1 MAPALRGYAESG
13 GHEFSIDPVADVARC
28 GVSEGQRATG
38 RVRSVS
44 ANRSAVTLVIE
55 DADGEPRTGG
65 LPVKRE
71 SRRAASAD
79 HRDLAPSVLIEH
91 TLRGREG
98 RLADGG
104 ALVVE
109 TGVHTGRSP
118 DDKFVVRHG
127 ELADEIWWGSI
138 NQPMPPDA
146 FARLH
151 ADVVDYLAGK
161 DRYLMDLSVGADPE
175 FNLPVRLITES
186 AWSALFARNLFL
198 PGRGDDVAG
207 SGGWTILH
215 APQLQAD
222 PDRHQTAS
230 VTGIAID
237 FEWRRVLIAGTQYA
251 GEIKKAIFTV
261 MQGTLPRQ
269 GVATMHC
276 SANEGRDGRTALF
289 FGLSGTGKT
298 TLSTD
303 PERRLI
309 GDDEHGWSERGIFN
323 FENGSYAKTIGLS
336 AEAEPDI
343 FRAAQRFGSVL
354 EHVVLDPD
362 TRSPRFDDDSLTE
375 NTRAAY
381 PLAFLDPEAG
391 GSGEHPSKILFLS
404 ADAFGVLPPL
414 ARLTRD
420 QALYWFLSGYTS
432 KLAGTERGV
441 TTPSATF
448 SACFGAPFLP
458 LPPVRYASLFG
469 EQLDRHGS
477 EVWLVNTGWTGGPYG
492 TGERMPIGLTRAAVS
507 AILDGSLVDVPMD
520 IDPVFGFA
528 MPRSAPNI
536 PDALLRP
543 RDTWP
548 DAARYDATAARLA
561 RDMVENFENFTDS
574 APAAVRTAGPV
585 SQ

>member
-1 MAPALRGYAESG
+1 MAPALRGYVETG
-13 GHEFSIDPVADVARC
+13 GHKFSTGPAADVAQS
-28 GVSEGQRATG
+28 GVSSGQRATG

-71 SRRAASAD
+71 SRRTASAD
-79 HRDLAPSVLIEH
+79 QRNPAPSVLVEH
-91 TLRGREG
+91 TLRGQEG

-104 ALVVE
+104 ALVVQ

-127 ELADEIWWGSI
+127 ELAEEIWWGSV
-138 NQPMPPDA
+138 NQPMAADA

-161 DRYLMDLSVGADPE
+161 NRYLMDLSAGADPE

-198 PGRGDDVAG
+198 PGRGDDAAG
-207 SGGWTILH
+207 GGWTVLH
-215 APQLQAD
+215 APRLQAD

-354 EHVVLDPD
+354 ENVVLDPD

-441 TTPSATF
+441 TEPSATF

-458 LPPVRYASLFG
+458 LPPMRYASLFG

-477 EVWLVNTGWTGGPYG
+477 EVWLVNTGWTGGAYG
-492 TGERMPIGLTRAAVS
+492 TGKRMPIGLTRAAVS
-507 AILDGSLVDVPMD
+507 AILNGSLDDVPMD

-528 MPRSAPNI
+528 MPRSAPDI
-536 PDALLRP
+536 PDGLLRP
-543 RDTWP
+543 RGTWP
-548 DAARYDATAARLA
+548 DAAEYDATAARLA
-561 RDMVENFENFTDS
+561 RDMVENFANFTDS
-574 APAAVRTAGPV
+574 APEAVRAAGPV
-585 SQ
+585 SR

>member
-1 MAPALRGYAESG
+1 M
-13 GHEFSIDPVADVARC
+13 
-28 GVSEGQRATG
+28 G
-38 RVRSVS
+38 RVKSVS
-44 ANRSAVTLVIE
+44 ASRSAVTLVIE
-55 DADGEPRTGG
+55 EANSEPHADDR
-65 LPVKRE
+65 PVKRE
-71 SRRAASAD
+71 LRRTAKAE
-79 HRDLAPSVLIEH
+79 HRDLAAGVLIEH
-91 TLRGREG
+91 AIHRGEG
-98 RLADGG
+98 RLADSG

-118 DDKFVVRHG
+118 ADKFIVRHG
-127 ELADEIWWGSI
+127 DLADDIWWGSV
-138 NQPMPPDA
+138 NQPMSPDA
-146 FARLH
+146 FARFH
-151 ADVVDYLAGK
+151 ADVVDHLAGK
-161 DRYLMDLSVGADPE
+161 ERYLMNLSAGADPE
-175 FNLPVRLITES
+175 FNLPVRVVTDS

-198 PGRGDDVAG
+198 PGRRDES
-207 SGGWTILH
+207 SGTEGWTVLH
-215 APQLQAD
+215 APELQAD
-222 PDRHQTAS
+222 PSRHETAS
-230 VTGIAID
+230 ATGIAID
-237 FEWRRVLIAGTQYA
+237 FEWRRVVIAGTQYA

-261 MQGTLPRQ
+261 MQGSLPRQ

-276 SANEGRDGRTALF
+276 SANEGRAGSTALF

-303 PERRLI
+303 PQRRLI

-354 EHVVLDPD
+354 ENVVLDPD
-362 TRSPRFDDDSLTE
+362 TRRPRFDDDSLTE

-391 GSGEHPSKILFLS
+391 GVGNHPSKILFLS
-404 ADAFGVLPPL
+404 ADAFGVLPPV
-414 ARLTRD
+414 ARLSRD
-420 QALYWFLSGYTS
+420 QALYWFLSGYTA

-458 LPPVRYASLFG
+458 LPPMRYASLFG
-469 EQLDRHGS
+469 ERLDRHGS

-492 TGERMPIGLTRAAVS
+492 TGKRMPIDLTRAVVA
-507 AILDGSLVDVPMD
+507 AILDGSLDDVPFD
-520 IDPVFGFA
+520 ADPVFGFA
-528 MPRSAPNI
+528 VPRSAPGI
-536 PDALLRP
+536 PGALLRP

-548 DAARYDATAARLA
+548 DAMEYDSTAARLA
-561 RDMVENFENFTDS
+561 RDLAENFAEFSES
-574 APAAVRTAGPV
+574 APVEIRTAGPV

>member
-1 MAPALRGYAESG
+1 MAPALRGYVETG
-13 GHEFSIDPVADVARC
+13 GHKFSTGPAADVAQS
-28 GVSEGQRATG
+28 GVSSGQRATG

-71 SRRAASAD
+71 SRRTASAD
-79 HRDLAPSVLIEH
+79 QRNPAPSVLVEH
-91 TLRGREG
+91 TLRGQEG

-104 ALVVE
+104 ALVVQ

-127 ELADEIWWGSI
+127 ELAEEIWWGSV
-138 NQPMPPDA
+138 NQPMAADA

-161 DRYLMDLSVGADPE
+161 NRYLMDLSAGADPE

-198 PGRGDDVAG
+198 PGRGDDAAG
-207 SGGWTILH
+207 GGWTILH
-215 APQLQAD
+215 APRLQAD

-354 EHVVLDPD
+354 ENVVLDPD
-362 TRSPRFDDDSLTE
+362 TRSPRFDDDALTE

-441 TTPSATF
+441 TEPSATF

-458 LPPVRYASLFG
+458 LPPMRYASLFG
-469 EQLDRHGS
+469 ERLDRHGS
-477 EVWLVNTGWTGGPYG
+477 EVWLVNTGWTGGAYG
-492 TGERMPIGLTRAAVS
+492 TGKRMPIGLTRAAVS
-507 AILDGSLVDVPMD
+507 AILNGSLDDVPMD

-528 MPRSAPNI
+528 MPRSAPDI
-536 PDALLRP
+536 PDGLLRP
-543 RDTWP
+543 RGTWP
-548 DAARYDATAARLA
+548 DAAEYDATAARLA
-561 RDMVENFENFTDS
+561 RDMVENFANFTDS
-574 APAAVRTAGPV
+574 APEAVRAAGPV
-585 SQ
+585 SR

>member
-1 MAPALRGYAESG
+1 
-13 GHEFSIDPVADVARC
+13 
-28 GVSEGQRATG
+28 
-38 RVRSVS
+38 VS
-44 ANRSAVTLVIE
+44 AGRQAVTLVIE
-55 DADGEPRTGG
+55 GADSGPNAIGA
-65 LPVKRE
+65 PVTRQ
-71 SRRAASAD
+71 SRRTASAD

-91 TLRGREG
+91 AIRRGEG
-98 RLADGG
+98 RLADSG

-118 DDKFVVRHG
+118 EDKFVARHG
-127 ELADEIWWGSI
+127 ELADEIWWGSV
-138 NQPMPPDA
+138 NQPMSPDA
-146 FARLH
+146 FARFH
-151 ADVVDYLAGK
+151 ADVVEYLAGR
-161 DRYLMDLSVGADPE
+161 DRYLMNLSAGADPE
-175 FNLPVRLITES
+175 FNLPVHLVTDS

-198 PGRGDDVAG
+198 PGRDDNGAA
-207 SGGWTILH
+207 SDGWTVLH
-215 APQLQAD
+215 APRLQAD
-222 PDRHQTAS
+222 PARHETAS

-261 MQGTLPRQ
+261 MQGVLPRYD
-269 GVATMHC
+269 VATMHC
-276 SANEGRDGRTALF
+276 SANEGRDGSTALF

-303 PERRLI
+303 PQRRLI

-336 AEAEPDI
+336 AEAEPEI

-354 EHVVLDPD
+354 ENVVLDPD
-362 TRSPRFDDDSLTE
+362 TRRPRFDDDSLTE

-391 GSGEHPSKILFLS
+391 GTGRHPSKILFLS
-404 ADAFGVLPPL
+404 ADAFGVLPPV

-420 QALYWFLSGYTS
+420 QALYWFLSGYTA
-432 KLAGTERGV
+432 KVAGTERGV

-458 LPPVRYASLFG
+458 LPPMRYASLFG
-469 EQLDRHGS
+469 ERLDRHGS

-492 TGERMPIGLTRAAVS
+492 TGKRMPIGLTRAAVA
-507 AILDGSLVDVPMD
+507 AILDGSLDDEPIDV
-520 IDPVFGFA
+520 DPVFGFA
-528 MPRSAPNI
+528 VPRSAPGI

-543 RDTWP
+543 RETWS
-548 DAARYDATAARLA
+548 DAGEYDATAARLA
-561 RDMVENFENFTDS
+561 RDLTENFANFAPD
-574 APAAVRTAGPV
+574 APAAVRAAGPV
-585 SQ
+585 SH

>member
-1 MAPALRGYAESG
+1 MS
-13 GHEFSIDPVADVARC
+13 AD
-28 GVSEGQRATG
+28 
-38 RVRSVS
+38 RSS
-44 ANRSAVTLVIE
+44 VTLVIG
-55 DADGEPRTGG
+55 DADGEPHTGA

-71 SRRAASAD
+71 SRRAASTD
-79 HRDLAPSVLIEH
+79 HRNLAPSVLVEH
-91 TLRGREG
+91 TIGRGEG
-98 RLADGG
+98 LLADAG

-118 DDKFVVRHG
+118 EDKFVVRQG
-127 ELADEIWWGSI
+127 ELADQIWWGSV
-138 NQPMPPDA
+138 NQPMSPDD

-151 ADVVDYLAGK
+151 ADVVDYLGGK
-161 DRYLMDLSVGADPE
+161 DRFLMDLSAGSDPE

-198 PGRGDDVAG
+198 PGRDEDAAAG
-207 SGGWTILH
+207 GGWTVLH

-222 PDRHQTAS
+222 PDRHGTAS

-237 FEWRRVLIAGTQYA
+237 FEWRRVVITGTQYA

-261 MQGTLPRQ
+261 MQGLLPRH

-303 PERRLI
+303 PQRRLI

-354 EHVVLDPD
+354 ENVVLDPD
-362 TRSPRFDDDSLTE
+362 SRSPRFEDDSLTE

-391 GSGEHPSKILFLS
+391 GTGEHPSQILFLS

-420 QALYWFLSGYTS
+420 QALYWFLSGYTA

-458 LPPVRYASLFG
+458 LPPMRYASLFG
-469 EQLDRHGS
+469 ERLDLHGS

-492 TGERMPIGLTRAAVS
+492 TGTRMPIGLTRAAVA
-507 AILDGSLVDVPMD
+507 AILDSSLDDVPMD
-520 IDPVFGFA
+520 VDPVFGFA
-528 MPRSAPNI
+528 MPRSAPGI
-536 PDALLRP
+536 PSALLRP

-548 DAARYDATAARLA
+548 DAAQYDATATRLA
-561 RDMVENFENFTDS
+561 RDLVENFANFEAS
-574 APAAVRTAGPV
+574 APAAVRAAGPV

>member
-1 MAPALRGYAESG
+1 MS
-13 GHEFSIDPVADVARC
+13 AD
-28 GVSEGQRATG
+28 
-38 RVRSVS
+38 
-44 ANRSAVTLVIE
+44 RSAVTLVIE
-55 DADGEPRTGG
+55 DANGEPHTGG

-71 SRRAASAD
+71 SRRAASPD
-79 HRDLAPSVLIEH
+79 HHDLAPSLLIEH
-91 TLRGREG
+91 TIGRGEG
-98 RLADGG
+98 RLADAG

-118 DDKFVVRHG
+118 EDKFVVRHG
-127 ELADEIWWGSI
+127 ELADEIWWGSV
-138 NQPMPPDA
+138 NQPMSPDD

-151 ADVVDYLAGK
+151 ADVVDYLASK
-161 DRYLMDLSVGADPE
+161 DRYLMDLSAGADPE
-175 FNLPVRLITES
+175 FNLPVRVITES

-198 PGRGDDVAG
+198 PGHGDGEAAG
-207 SGGWTILH
+207 GGWTVLH
-215 APQLQAD
+215 APRLQAD
-222 PDRHQTAS
+222 PDRHGTAG

-261 MQGTLPRQ
+261 MQGLLPQ
-269 GVATMHC
+269 HGVATMHC

-303 PERRLI
+303 PQRRLI

-354 EHVVLDPD
+354 ENVVLDPD
-362 TRSPRFDDDSLTE
+362 TRTPRFEDDSLTE

-381 PLAFLDPEAG
+381 PLAFLDPDAG
-391 GSGEHPSKILFLS
+391 RTGQHPSQILFLS
-404 ADAFGVLPPL
+404 VDAFGVLPPL

-420 QALYWFLSGYTS
+420 QALYWFLSGYTA

-458 LPPVRYASLFG
+458 LPPMRYASLFG
-469 EQLDRHGS
+469 ERLDRHGS
-477 EVWLVNTGWTGGPYG
+477 EVWLVNTGWAGGPYG
-492 TGERMPIGLTRAAVS
+492 TGNRMPIGLTRAAVA
-507 AILDGSLVDVPMD
+507 AILDGSLDNARMDV
-520 IDPVFGFA
+520 DPVFGFA
-528 MPRSAPNI
+528 MPRSAPGI
-536 PDALLRP
+536 PSALLRP
-543 RDTWP
+543 RDTWS
-548 DAARYDATAARLA
+548 DVAQYDATAARLA
-561 RDMVENFENFTDS
+561 RDLAENFANFVDS
-574 APAAVRTAGPV
+574 APAAVRAAGPV

>member
-1 MAPALRGYAESG
+1 MSA
-13 GHEFSIDPVADVARC
+13 
-28 GVSEGQRATG
+28 G
-38 RVRSVS
+38 RR
-44 ANRSAVTLVIE
+44 AVTLVIE
-55 DADGEPRTGG
+55 GADSGPNAIGA
-65 LPVKRE
+65 PVTRR
-71 SRRAASAD
+71 SQRRASVD
-79 HRDLAPSVLIEH
+79 HRNLAPSVLIEH
-91 TLRGREG
+91 AIRRGEG
-98 RLADGG
+98 RLADSG

-118 DDKFVVRHG
+118 EDKFVARHG
-127 ELADEIWWGSI
+127 ELADEIWWGSV
-138 NQPMPPDA
+138 NQPMSPDA
-146 FARLH
+146 FARFH
-151 ADVVDYLAGK
+151 ADVVEYLAGR
-161 DRYLMDLSVGADPE
+161 DRYLMDLSAGADPE
-175 FNLPVRLITES
+175 FNLPVHLVTDS

-198 PGRGDDVAG
+198 PGRGDNEAAG
-207 SGGWTILH
+207 DGWTVLH

-222 PDRHQTAS
+222 PARHETAS

-261 MQGTLPRQ
+261 MQGVLPRH

-276 SANEGRDGRTALF
+276 SANEGQDGSTALF

-303 PERRLI
+303 PQRRLI

-336 AEAEPDI
+336 AEAEPEI

-354 EHVVLDPD
+354 ENVVLDPE
-362 TRSPRFDDDSLTE
+362 TRRPRFDDDSLTE

-391 GSGEHPSKILFLS
+391 GSGRHPSKILFLS
-404 ADAFGVLPPL
+404 ADAFGVLPPV

-420 QALYWFLSGYTS
+420 QALYWFLSGYTA
-432 KLAGTERGV
+432 KVAGTERGV

-458 LPPVRYASLFG
+458 LPPMRYATLFG
-469 EQLDRHGS
+469 ERLDRHGS

-492 TGERMPIGLTRAAVS
+492 TGKRMPIGLTRAAVA
-507 AILDGSLVDVPMD
+507 AILDGSLDDEPIDV
-520 IDPVFGFA
+520 DPVFGFA
-528 MPRSAPNI
+528 VPRSAPGI
-536 PDALLRP
+536 PGALLRP
-543 RDTWP
+543 RETWP
-548 DAARYDATAARLA
+548 DAGEYDVTAARLA
-561 RDMVENFENFTDS
+561 RDLTENFANVADH
-574 APAAVRTAGPV
+574 APAAVRAAGPV